1 MRNSNGKGNG
11 IGILLVALGALV
23 LLGVLGPLFGWLFSL
38 IIPIAMI
45 ALGYYGIRRGNTFF
59 GWIVLGIGVLAL
71 IGKLS
76 WIIGPVLGIILIV
89 YGVSR
94 LKNGR
99 RRY

>member
-1 MRNSNGKGNG
+1 MRSSKGNG
-11 IGILLVALGALV
+11 IGILLIALGALV
-23 LLGVLGPLFGWLFSL
+23 LLGVLGPLLGWLFSL
-38 IIPIAMI
+38 LIPVAMI

-59 GWIVLGIGVLAL
+59 GWIVLGIGVLSL

-76 WIIGPVLGIILIV
+76 WIIGPILGIVLIV

-94 LKNGR
+94 LKNGQ